1 MVVLVVGAGP
11 AGLEAARIARER
23 GHDVRLIERRDR
35 IGGQLDLWSRLPGRE
50 HLATM
55 IGWYERR
62 FRKLGLEPELGVEV
76 GEEQVRAANPN
87 VLVVAT
93 GARYEP
99 TGESGFTRAEIPGW
113 DRPHVHTPEAVIAGE
128 VSLVGRV
135 VIVDD
140 EGLHTAAGVA
150 EIAAQTATDVCLVSR
165 KESPVAHLGTHRA
178 YALPRLVAAGVRI
191 LAHRWV
197 TEIGPDRVRLVDLTY
212 RTEETIEAV
221 DEVVL
226 ATMRQPVDVLSAVAR
241 EIPYA
246 YVVGDALSP
255 RGLREATYEGYRFG
269 RVIGEADMP
278 RTVTDEL
285 WDAPMPVLR
294 PAAEV

>member
-1 MVVLVVGAGP
+1 M
-11 AGLEAARIARER
+11 
-23 GHDVRLIERRDR
+23 
-35 IGGQLDLWSRLPGRE
+35 
-50 HLATM
+50 
-55 IGWYERR
+55 
-62 FRKLGLEPELGVEV
+62 
-76 GEEQVRAANPN
+76 
-87 VLVVAT
+87 
-93 GARYEP
+93 
-99 TGESGFTRAEIPGW
+99 
-113 DRPHVHTPEAVIAGE
+113 
-128 VSLVGRV
+128 
-135 VIVDD
+135 IVDD

-191 LAHRWV
+191 LPHRWV

-246 YVVGDALSP
+246 YVVGDTLSP
-255 RGLREATYEGYRFG
+255 RGLHEATYEGYRFG

-294 PAAEV
+294 PRLRSERATCRSRRVGGGPPAAGQQEPFHGAAGRGSFVGQLDDEEREQQPTGRQISCPERGTEQRQG